1 VVDLWCHY
9 ENHTSDVIENQI
21 LSWTLRCIS
30 RSGLCAENVL
40 SEVRRAYRSI
50 QGLVTPKPISAAD
63 CIGRLYNRLNDD
75 YEPLHALCRFF
86 LEHSGPTLSAG
97 QHDMLPFLI
106 DMARLFELFVSEWLT
121 VHLPDRFYLK
131 PQEYVHLGPQG
142 ILSFRIDFVIYST
155 STGKPICVADTKYK
169 AQGKPTPDDFA
180 QVVTYAKLKDCTHAF
195 LIYPIRLPTELN
207 VNMNDIR
214 VQSLTFDLSYDL
226 EKAGKKFIEALLKNI
241 DV

>member
-1 VVDLWCHY
+1 
-9 ENHTSDVIENQI
+9 
-21 LSWTLRCIS
+21 
-30 RSGLCAENVL
+30 
-40 SEVRRAYRSI
+40 
-50 QGLVTPKPISAAD
+50 
-63 CIGRLYNRLNDD
+63 
-75 YEPLHALCRFF
+75 
-86 LEHSGPTLSAG
+86 
-97 QHDMLPFLI
+97 MLPFLI